1 MPCTAAATVAA
12 VAFLRPGEDG
22 GFFDGDAVEGF
33 VVARGFAAA
42 CVVLAA

>member
-1 MPCTAAATVAA
+1 MPWTAAAT

-22 GFFDGDAVEGF
+22 RFFDGDAVEVF

-42 CVVLAA
+42 RVVLAAW

>member
-1 MPCTAAATVAA
+1 MPCTAAAT

>member
-1 MPCTAAATVAA
+1 LPCTAAAT

-22 GFFDGDAVEGF
+22 GFFECDAVEVF